1 MYTERENSG
10 LFCAHVFGIEG
21 SFREFQNHALLG
33 NIQDTSAKK
42 KKQTNK
48 RRGRINEKEPDKL
61 LRSLRKTNAGKP
73 LLILLFKRKPQSG
86 FRRFPSNES

>member
-42 KKQTNK
+42 KTNK
-48 RRGRINEKEPDKL
+48 QKTRPDK
-61 LRSLRKTNAGKP
+61 RKGTGQAFKKFTQDECWKASLDPTV
-73 LLILLFKRKPQSG
+73 
-86 FRRFPSNES
+86 